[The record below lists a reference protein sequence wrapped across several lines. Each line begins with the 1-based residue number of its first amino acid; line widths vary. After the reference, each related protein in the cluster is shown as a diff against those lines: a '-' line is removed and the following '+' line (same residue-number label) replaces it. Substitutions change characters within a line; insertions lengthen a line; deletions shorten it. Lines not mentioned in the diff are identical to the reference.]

1 MRMSTYRSLY
11 ESSAPAA
18 EPITL
23 AEAKLHLHVT
33 HSLEDSMI
41 EEMISIARRELVAV
55 TCRSLVNT
63 TWVQRMDS
71 FPDEDEL
78 ILARSPVSSVTSVA
92 YVNST
97 GASATMTATTDYL
110 VDAYTIPGRIYLA
123 PTASWPNTYGEP
135 NDVTITYVAGYGAAA
150 TAVPVEYKHL
160 IKLIV
165 GNLYTYRERFA
176 AGETITELATFV
188 RMITNCK
195 AEFTF

>member
-1 MRMSTYRSLY
+1 MIATYRSLY

-33 HSLEDSMI
+33 HSIEDSMI

-63 TWVQRMDS
+63 TWVQRMES

-97 GASATMTATTDYL
+97 GTSATMTATTDYL
-110 VDAYTIPGRIYLA
+110 VDTYTIPGRIYLA

-150 TAVPVEYKHL
+150 TAVPGEYKHL

-165 GNLYTYRERFA
+165 GDLYTYRERFA

-188 RMITNCK
+188 RMLMNVK
-195 AEFTF
+195 AEFVF

>member
-1 MRMSTYRSLY
+1 MIATYRSLY

-33 HSLEDSMI
+33 HSIEDSMI

-55 TCRSLVNT
+55 TCRSFVNT
-63 TWVQRMDS
+63 TWVQRMDG
-71 FPDEDEL
+71 FPADDEL
-78 ILARSPVSSVTSVA
+78 ILARSPVSTVTSVA

-97 GASATMTATTDYL
+97 GTSATMTATTDYL
-110 VDAYTIPGRIYLA
+110 VDTYTIPGRIYLA

-150 TAVPVEYKHL
+150 TAVPGEYKHL
-160 IKLIV
+160 LKLIV
-165 GNLYTYRERFA
+165 GDLYTYRERFA

-188 RMITNCK
+188 RMLMNVK
-195 AEFTF
+195 AEFVF